1 MTPGKKRIV
10 LQQHHWQPGDLDV
23 IRSMMDKFEWGE
35 SQKLLTHY
43 LNDNPDDQRALF
55 LLGRVFV
62 STDRQAEG
70 RVVYEYLRNQYPDRT
85 DIKLNLAKCYDLLM
99 DWESSGSLYRE
110 VLLAEPNNVKAI
122 LGLSTIAVQE
132 HRPDEAITLA
142 DEALAIE
149 PTAVQAL
156 SNKSFAYLQQR
167 DYGEGWKFYEYG
179 AGHLRWREVKQYDG
193 EPRWQGEL
201 GPEVQLIVHTEQG
214 IGDQIAGIEPL
225 ADAMRHVTIVGL
237 DADPKM
243 RPLFKRSFPQIKY
256 HGTEEIQAA
265 IARGSIKPTHS
276 CGIFSLH
283 THFRHSEADY
293 RKQPFLVADPALR
306 AMYRGW
312 MDSLDGPGLRIGLA
326 LNGGHTLTH
335 KAARSLPLDALL
347 PILRQQ
353 HTFVSLEYHDRQEAF
368 DDFEKRKG
376 IRVHQNPHIVSN
388 LTFDEPA
395 ALIAELD
402 LVIGVPTAAMHGCGA
417 LGTTAFCLVHKTPN
431 IHYSN
436 AGELMPYY
444 GSVRMF
450 RREEE
455 SRWVETVAEV
465 AKALDEF
472 QQIRM
477 VA

>member
-1 MTPGKKRIV
+1 MTPKKRIV

-23 IRSMMDKFEWGE
+23 IRSMMDKYQWGE
-35 SQKLLTHY
+35 AQKLLTHY
-43 LNDNPDDQRALF
+43 LNDHPDDQRALF
-55 LLGRVFV
+55 LLGRVLV

-70 RVVYEYLRNQYPDRT
+70 RVVYEYLRNQYPERA

-99 DWESSGSLYRE
+99 DWEMSGQLYHE
-110 VLLAEPNNVKAI
+110 VLEAEPNNLKAI

-132 HRPDEAITLA
+132 HRPDDAIALA
-142 DEALAIE
+142 DQALE
-149 PTAVQAL
+149 LDPKAVQAM

-167 DYGEGWKFYEYG
+167 NFGEGWKHYEYG

-201 GPEVQLIVHTEQG
+201 GQDVHLIVHTEQG

-225 ADAMRHVTIVGL
+225 MDAMEHVNIIGL

-243 RPLFKRSFPQIKY
+243 RPIFRRSFPQIRY
-256 HGTEEIQAA
+256 HGTEEIQEA
-265 IARGSIKPTHS
+265 IARGDIKPTHS
-276 CGIFSLH
+276 AGIFSLH
-283 THFRHSEADY
+283 TAFRHDEADY
-293 RKQPFLVADPALR
+293 HKRPFLVADPGLR

-312 MDSLDGPGLRIGLA
+312 LDSLDGRGLRIGLA

-335 KAARSLPLDALL
+335 KAARSLPLDALM
-347 PILRQQ
+347 PILRRD
-353 HTFVSLEYHDRQEAF
+353 HTFVSLEYQDRSDAF
-368 DDFEKRKG
+368 NDFEARKG
-376 IRVHQNPHIVSN
+376 IHIHVNPHIVAN
-388 LTFDEPA
+388 TTFDEPA

-417 LGTTAFCLVHKTPN
+417 LGTQAFCLVHRTPN

-455 SRWVETVAEV
+455 TRWVETVAAV
-465 AKALDEF
+465 AQALDQF

-477 VA
+477 AA